1 LNDWRPADSGL
12 VVAAAAGDDVA
23 TSRLGDRWLP
33 VVLRWSNRLSGPKVD
48 PEDAAHDA
56 MMIVLRRL
64 PDLRDPEA
72 FPAWTYGILRRT
84 IAATAA
90 RPG

>member
-1 LNDWRPADSGL
+1 MDYPGTDAEL
-12 VVAAAAGDDVA
+12 VRSARDGDTEA
-23 TSRLGDRWLP
+23 MNRLVDESLTY
-33 VVLRWSNRLSGPKVD
+33 VLRWCARLGGTKVD
-48 PEDAAHDA
+48 AEDAAHDA